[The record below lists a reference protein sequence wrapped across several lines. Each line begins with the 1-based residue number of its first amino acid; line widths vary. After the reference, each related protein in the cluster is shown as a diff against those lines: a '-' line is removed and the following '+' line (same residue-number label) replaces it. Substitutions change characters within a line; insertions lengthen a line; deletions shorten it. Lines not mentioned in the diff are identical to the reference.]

1 MSQEKFEALRQNLS
15 HKRRRRKNKVF
26 YANAKGR
33 ARFALGL
40 SSHIVPNINFEG
52 EIHLC
57 LFQSAERA
65 VVLIERAT

>member
-33 ARFALGL
+33 AYITEIQKIKQIILGQ
-40 SSHIVPNINFEG
+40 P
-52 EIHLC
+52 
-57 LFQSAERA
+57 
-65 VVLIERAT
+65 